1 MIKALRPEQLE
12 ALSLMHNGCILNGDT
27 GSGKSLTALA
37 YYHTVVCGGTYGDPH
52 TRYSTPR
59 DLYIITPAKKRD
71 SEEWMEELRP
81 FFLFIGRPEL
91 NPGNVNVMVD
101 SWNNIKKYQKIHGA
115 FFIFDEHRAI
125 GSGAWSKAFID
136 ITRKNQWIVLSATP
150 GDDWKDYIP
159 IFIANGFFK
168 NKTDFL
174 SRHAVFSRYSTYP
187 KIERYINTG
196 ILERYRRLITV
207 PLETA
212 KSTKQIHME
221 IQCDYNKELYRTVLV
236 KRWDPYQNR
245 PIRECGQFCYLQRRV
260 VNSDPSRIDRFIDIL
275 ANHPRLIVFYNFD
288 YELDI
293 LRSALES
300 IGYPCSEWNGHYHE
314 NILDGERW
322 VYLVNYA
329 AGAEAWNCIT
339 TDTMVFYSGNY
350 SYRTM
355 KQAAGR
361 IDRFNTPYETLYYY
375 HLLSK
380 APIDKSIAMAVSRKK
395 KFNEKNYLKHLG
407 ISF

>member
-1 MIKALRPEQLE
+1 
-12 ALSLMHNGCILNGDT
+12 
-27 GSGKSLTALA
+27 
-37 YYHTVVCGGTYGDPH
+37 
-52 TRYSTPR
+52 
-59 DLYIITPAKKRD
+59 
-71 SEEWMEELRP
+71 MEELRP
-81 FFLFIGRPEL
+81 FFLFIGKPEL
-91 NPGNVNVMVD
+91 NPGNVNVVVD
-101 SWNNIKKYQKIHGA
+101 SWNNIKKYTKVYGA

-136 ITRKNQWIVLSATP
+136 ITRKNQWVVLSATP

-174 SRHAVFSRYSTYP
+174 SRHAVYSRYSTYP

-212 KSTKQIHME
+212 KFTKQIHME
-221 IQCDYNKELYRTVLV
+221 IPCDYDKELYRTVLV
-236 KRWDPYQNR
+236 KRWDPYQNC

-260 VNSDPSRIDRFIDIL
+260 VNSDPSRIARFMDIL
-275 ANHPRLIVFYNFD
+275 ANHPRIIIFYNFD

-293 LRSALES
+293 LKSALES

-329 AGAEAWNCIT
+329 AGAEAWNCIS

-395 KFNEKNYLKHLG
+395 KFNEKNYLKRLG

>member
-1 MIKALRPEQLE
+1 ME
-12 ALSLMHNGCILNGDT
+12 ALELMHNGCILNGDT
-27 GSGKSLTALA
+27 GSGKSLTGLA
-37 YYHTVVCGGTYGDPH
+37 YYHIKVCGGTYGDPH
-52 TRYSTPR
+52 TRYTTPR

-71 SEEWMEELRP
+71 SEEWMEELHP
-81 FFLFIGRPEL
+81 FFLFIGRPDR
-91 NPGNVNVMVD
+91 NPSNVNVIVD
-101 SWNNIKKYQKIHGA
+101 SWNNIKKYRNVHGA

-125 GSGAWSKAFID
+125 GSGAWSKAFLD

-159 IFIANGFFK
+159 IFVANGFYK

-174 SRHAVFSRYSTYP
+174 SRHAVYSRFSTYP

-196 ILERYRRLITV
+196 ILERYRKLITI
-207 PLETA
+207 PLNTI
-212 KSTKQIHME
+212 KTTQQIH
-221 IQCDYNKELYRTVLV
+221 IDIPCDYDKELYRTVLV
-236 KRWDPYQNR
+236 KRWDPYENK

-260 VNSDPSRIDRFIDIL
+260 VNTDESRIQQLIKIL
-275 ANHPRLIVFYNFD
+275 ANHPRVIVFYNFD
-288 YELDI
+288 YELDV
-293 LRSALES
+293 LRSTLQELD
-300 IGYPCSEWNGHYHE
+300 YPCSEWNGHLHE

-329 AGAEAWNCIT
+329 AGAEAWNCVT
-339 TDTMVFYSGNY
+339 TDTMIFYSGNY

-395 KFNEKNYLKHLG
+395 KFNEKKYLKTLG
-407 ISF
+407 VSF

>member
-1 MIKALRPEQLE
+1 ME
-12 ALSLMHNGCILNGDT
+12 ALELMHNGCILNGDT
-27 GSGKSLTALA
+27 GSGKSLTGLA
-37 YYHTVVCGGTYGDPH
+37 YYHIKVCGGTYGDPH

-71 SEEWMEELRP
+71 SEEWMEELHP
-81 FFLFIGRPEL
+81 FFLFIGRPDL
-91 NPGNVNVMVD
+91 NPSNVNVTVD
-101 SWNNIKKYQKIHGA
+101 SWNNIKKYRNVHGA

-125 GSGAWSKAFID
+125 GSGAWSKAFLD

-159 IFIANGFFK
+159 IFVANGFYK

-174 SRHAVFSRYSTYP
+174 SRHAVYSRYSTYP

-196 ILERYRRLITV
+196 ILERYRKLITI
-207 PLETA
+207 PLNTI
-212 KSTKQIHME
+212 KTTQQIH
-221 IQCDYNKELYRTVLV
+221 IDIPCDYDKELYRTVLV
-236 KRWDPYQNR
+236 KRWDPYENK

-260 VNSDPSRIDRFIDIL
+260 VNTDESRIQQLVKIL
-275 ANHPRLIVFYNFD
+275 ANHPRVIVFYNFD

-293 LRSALES
+293 LRSTLQELD
-300 IGYPCSEWNGHYHE
+300 YPCSEWNGHLHE
-314 NILDGERW
+314 NILDSERW

-329 AGAEAWNCIT
+329 AGAEAWNCVT
-339 TDTMVFYSGNY
+339 TDTMIFYSGNY

-395 KFNEKNYLKHLG
+395 KFNEKKYLKTLG
-407 ISF
+407 VSF